1 MKYIKSSLFNIYFFI
16 ISITCAL
23 FGLFFLLGKRETAF
37 LVPQLWEKLLSF
49 GARWLLDLDYRVEGL
64 ENLPKGPCLLASKHQ
79 SAWETFCF
87 CGIFPGAVFIAK
99 KELRY
104 LPLMNFHFDKQKT
117 IFVNRKLGSL
127 AREDMIRQA
136 KERIADGDRIV
147 IYPEGTR
154 HAPGVKTKYKQ
165 GIAGLYKALNVP
177 VVPIALNSGVY
188 WPRRSFLKNPGT
200 ITVSVLP
207 PIQPGLPAEEFMAQL
222 QTAIDTRSLEL
233 SKG

>member
-1 MKYIKSSLFNIYFFI
+1 MRYIKSFLFNIYFFFV
-16 ISITCAL
+16 SFGCAL
-23 FGLFFLLGKRETAF
+23 FGLFFLLGHRKTAF
-37 LVPQLWEKLLSF
+37 LVPKVWEILLSF

-64 ENLPKGPCLLASKHQ
+64 ENLPKGACILASKHQ
-79 SAWETFCF
+79 SAWETFTF

-99 KELRY
+99 QELRY

-154 HAPGVKTKYKQ
+154 HAPGAKTKYKQ
-165 GIAGLYKALNVP
+165 GIVGLYKELNVP
-177 VVPIALNSGVY
+177 VVPISLNSGVY
-188 WPRRSFLKNPGT
+188 WPRRSFLKKPGT
-200 ITVSVLP
+200 ITVSILP
-207 PIQPGLPAEEFMAQL
+207 PIQPGLTPEVFMETL
-222 QTAIDTRSLEL
+222 HTAIETRSQEL
-233 SKG
+233 SHK